1 MSINQNQVSIVI
13 PALNE
18 AGAIKSVIDSLL
30 EKLLDIELIVVNDGS
45 TDDTKNIANVVE
57 GVKLINHEHT
67 LGYGASLRT
76 GLEASTREYVLF
88 CDGDGQHTVDD
99 VERLINE
106 MDEHDLVIGMRGK
119 DSHSPLSR
127 QPGKRV
133 LKWFADYL
141 AGQKIPDL
149 NSGLRIFR
157 KGVLKK
163 YIHLMPDGFSFST
176 TSTLVM
182 IKTNR
187 NIKYVPIKVYPRV
200 GKSSVRQLRHGMQTI
215 MLILRLIVL
224 FNPLKVFL
232 NFAGAVLVLSLVSLL
247 NDILFYKTGL
257 SDTTVTL
264 SISTLIIFL
273 FGLLCDQVSA
283 LRRELHEK

>member
-1 MSINQNQVSIVI
+1 MSINQNQVSVII

-18 AGAIKSVIDSLL
+18 ASAIKSVIHGLL
-30 EKLLDIELIVVNDGS
+30 EKLTDIELIVVNDGS
-45 TDDTKNIANVVE
+45 TDDTKTIANME
-57 GVKLINHEHT
+57 GVRLINHEHT

-76 GLEASTREYVLF
+76 GMEASTREYVLF

-106 MDEHDLVIGMRGK
+106 MDEHDLVIGIRGK
-119 DSHSPLSR
+119 DSHTPFSR
-127 QPGKRV
+127 QPGKRI

-157 KGVLKK
+157 KEVLKR
-163 YIHLMPDGFSFST
+163 YLHLMPDGFSFST

-182 IKTNR
+182 IKTKR
-187 NIKYVPIKVYPRV
+187 IIKYVPIRVYPRV
-200 GKSSVRQLRHGMQTI
+200 GKSSVRQLRHGMETI

-232 NFAGAVLVLSLVSLL
+232 NFAGFVLFLSLASLL
-247 NDILFYKTGL
+247 IDMLFYKTGL